1 LRLHITQ
8 DKIELV
14 RELWGTK
21 IKLPTPAKKE
31 DICMIQRIR
40 KYERKN
46 YVFFNSVAVK
56 AQLNIWVGKNKKFSI
71 GNNNELIS
79 EPELDWLAEELSEWL
94 NIPIRTES
102 II

>member
-31 DICMIQRIR
+31 YICLIQRIT
-40 KYERKN
+40 N
-46 YVFFNSVAVK
+46 HVK
-56 AQLNIWVGKNKKFSI
+56 HQPVYLQDLWSLAHPTTIINKSH
-71 GNNNELIS
+71 
-79 EPELDWLAEELSEWL
+79 
-94 NIPIRTES
+94 
-102 II
+102 